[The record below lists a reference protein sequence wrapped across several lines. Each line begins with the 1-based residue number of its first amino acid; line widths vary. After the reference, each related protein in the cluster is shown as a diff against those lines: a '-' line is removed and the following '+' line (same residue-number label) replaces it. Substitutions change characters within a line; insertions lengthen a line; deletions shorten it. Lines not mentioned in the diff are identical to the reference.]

1 MVTIVYSFIR
11 KKIGILRKFLLVTLK
26 NLLSGLWGAS
36 QRRHIRNTSNHIQP
50 LSSERINILNAI
62 NFMWTVVVEEA
73 WMGMYQDLV
82 DYSKKKNGGSTKIPF
97 SYPEKSTTFLLGQNV
112 NVYTS

>member
-1 MVTIVYSFIR
+1 
-11 KKIGILRKFLLVTLK
+11 
-26 NLLSGLWGAS
+26 
-36 QRRHIRNTSNHIQP
+36 
-50 LSSERINILNAI
+50 
-62 NFMWTVVVEEA
+62 MWTVVVGEA

>member
-1 MVTIVYSFIR
+1 MGSTKVPFSYPE
-11 KKIGILRKFLLVTLK
+11 KIYYLVFGELVNVAT
-26 NLLSGLWGAS
+26 SE
-36 QRRHIRNTSNHIQP
+36 IYTSNHILP
-50 LSSERINILNAI
+50 LSSEILNAT
-62 NFMWTVVVEEA
+62 NFMWTVVVGEA